1 MMETVSGSCW
11 GRVTTC
17 NSSRDAPRIG
27 SSRSKVPGKAITR
40 KPGRTSHLTHTLAQS
55 SPRLILNYDVPGE
68 LLLIPRWLN
77 SKAGAAG
84 FLRS

>member
-1 MMETVSGSCW
+1 MIETVSGSCW

-27 SSRSKVPGKAITR
+27 SSRSEVPGKAITR
-40 KPGRTSHLTHTLAQS
+40 KPGPTSHLTHTLVQS
-55 SPRLILNYDVPGE
+55 SPRLILDYDVPGE